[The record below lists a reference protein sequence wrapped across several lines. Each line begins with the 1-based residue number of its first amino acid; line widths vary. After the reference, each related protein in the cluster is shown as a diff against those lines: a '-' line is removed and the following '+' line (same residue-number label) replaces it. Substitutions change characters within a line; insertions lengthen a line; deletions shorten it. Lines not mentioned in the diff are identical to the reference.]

1 MAKEAT
7 STKQAAPKR
16 ARTAKGHYIKDDP
29 KTPNINEAFE
39 TEYVWYESRNEEPS
53 MFPVASIN
61 PIRNFSN
68 GRLEYKVEKSDV
80 ARFEMNHFV
89 KNSRIV
95 KKG

>member
-7 STKQAAPKR
+7 STKKAAPKR

-29 KTPNINEAFE
+29 ATPNVNEAFE
-39 TEYVWYESRNEEPS
+39 TEYVWYESRNEEP
-53 MFPVASIN
+53 
-61 PIRNFSN
+61 FSN